1 MKSKNI
7 PEDIKRKSIEEV
19 ENEIQEII
27 KKIENN
33 EINLSDS
40 AEKYNRLIQLNNHI
54 HDQFKKKASEIKKS
68 KMNVSKKVLSKKLK

>member
-19 ENEIQEII
+19 QNEIQEII

-54 HDQFKKKASEIKKS
+54 HDQFKKKAIEIKK
-68 KMNVSKKVLSKKLK
+68 KTTRKDLK

>member
-19 ENEIQEII
+19 QNEIQELI
-27 KKIENN
+27 KKIEDN

-40 AEKYNRLIQLNNHI
+40 VEKYNRLIQLNNHI
-54 HDQFKKKASEIKKS
+54 HDRFKKKANEIKHS
-68 KMNVSKKVLSKKLK
+68 VPAKKKTTRKNFK

>member
-19 ENEIQEII
+19 QNEIQELI
-27 KKIENN
+27 KKIEDN

-40 AEKYNRLIQLNNHI
+40 VEKYNRLIQLNNHI
-54 HDQFKKKASEIKKS
+54 HDQFKKKANEIKHSVPAK
-68 KMNVSKKVLSKKLK
+68 KKLPVKT

>member
-19 ENEIQEII
+19 QNEIQEII

-54 HDQFKKKASEIKKS
+54 HDQFKKKANEIKHS
-68 KMNVSKKVLSKKLK
+68 VPVKKKTTRKDLK

>member
-19 ENEIQEII
+19 QNEIQEII

-54 HDQFKKKASEIKKS
+54 HDQFKKKSNEIKHS
-68 KMNVSKKVLSKKLK
+68 VPAKKKTTRKDLK

>member
-19 ENEIQEII
+19 QNEIQEII

-40 AEKYNRLIQLNNHI
+40 AEKFNRLIQLNNHI
-54 HDQFKKKASEIKKS
+54 HDQFKKKANEIKHS
-68 KMNVSKKVLSKKLK
+68 VPVKKKTTRKDLK

>member
-19 ENEIQEII
+19 QNEIQELI
-27 KKIENN
+27 KKIEDN

-40 AEKYNRLIQLNNHI
+40 VEKYNRLIQLNNHI
-54 HDQFKKKASEIKKS
+54 HDQFKKKANEIKHSVPAK
-68 KMNVSKKVLSKKLK
+68 KKLPLKT

>member
-19 ENEIQEII
+19 QNEIQEII

-54 HDQFKKKASEIKKS
+54 HDQFKKKANEIKHSVPVK
-68 KMNVSKKVLSKKLK
+68 KKLRVKT

>member
-19 ENEIQEII
+19 QNEIQEII

-54 HDQFKKKASEIKKS
+54 HDQFKKKANEIKHS
-68 KMNVSKKVLSKKLK
+68 VPVKKKNYA